1 MILSLGLQLFRI
13 GSTALSIFTLMI
25 LCPFA
30 TLAQAIPGI
39 SELEMLVSFL
49 PQILLASTIAAAT
62 LIYLNKRLLLF
73 ALPIIFITAT
83 PFMFFSKYEA
93 ASGPPCQEGECLT
106 VITANIY
113 GLPSAMGEL
122 QIIAEREGAD
132 IVAINEAVSGMD
144 MERYA
149 DAFPNFAHGT
159 HAAWENMPHHMGNPL
174 TLLSKDEFA
183 FSDRILRSDTGRRAY
198 VIADLD
204 GAWSGTRIIATHA
217 MTPLS
222 PAMIKARNKLLR
234 EASSALYDQETFI
247 MLGDFNLTPWSPT
260 FRRLPGKRA
269 GDPRLSNT
277 WPTFFPLLGL
287 SIDHIMFEGD
297 LELVEFRVLESVGSD
312 HFPIL
317 ARFRRPS
324 SETD

>member
-1 MILSLGLQLFRI
+1 MRDLGLQLFRI
-13 GSTALSIFTLMI
+13 GATALSIVTLII

-30 TLAQAIPGI
+30 TLAQVLPGFAP
-39 SELEMLVSFL
+39 LEMLISFL

-93 ASGPPCQEGECLT
+93 PSGPPCAPGECLT

-113 GLPSAMGEL
+113 NLPNAMQDL
-122 QIIAEREGAD
+122 QVLAEREDAD

-144 MERYA
+144 MDRYEA
-149 DAFPNFAHGT
+149 VFPDYAHGKHVT
-159 HAAWENMPHHMGNPL
+159 RATSRYHTGNPL
-174 TLLSKDEFA
+174 SLLSKTPFA
-183 FSDRILRSDTGRRAY
+183 FSDQVSGRETGRRAY
-198 VIADLD
+198 IIADLD
-204 GAWSGTRIIATHA
+204 GAWSRTRLIATHA

-222 PAMIKARNKLLR
+222 QPGIRARNALLQD
-234 EASSALYDQETFI
+234 ASAALADQETFI
-247 MLGDFNLTPWSPT
+247 LMGDFNLTPWSPT

-277 WPTFFPLLGL
+277 WPTFFPPLGL
-287 SIDHIMFEGD
+287 SIDHIMFGGD

-312 HFPIL
+312 HYPVL
-317 ARFRRPS
+317 ARFRRPGTNS
-324 SETD
+324 D